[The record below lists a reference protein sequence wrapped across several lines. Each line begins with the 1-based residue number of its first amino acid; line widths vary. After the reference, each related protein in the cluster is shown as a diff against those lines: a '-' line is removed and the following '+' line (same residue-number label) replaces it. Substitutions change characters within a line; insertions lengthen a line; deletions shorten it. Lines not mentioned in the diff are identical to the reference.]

1 MRWLAPL
8 LFIVVTFPGC
18 RKAAKPA
25 EGPQD
30 FSEKEEE
37 ALWEEP
43 KKKEEPPPPA
53 EPAGPVKP
61 TSPPPD
67 GIGGFKFGQA
77 RKEAQAMCTAAKG
90 KWKKTKQ
97 TYTCSKAPEDAGLE
111 GAPVLSF
118 CEEKLCA
125 IGIAYT
131 PDVPEFPAWD
141 AIYTKVKDSL
151 VSKHGE
157 PTVNSDTVTEECKNE
172 KFVVC
177 MEVNGVEKEVSWQW
191 DTHTVSLR
199 MSKKKVGDGP
209 PAIRLTSVPKAL
221 PAGATPPAAPPA
233 DAAATPAPA
242 AAAPAP
248 TQ

>member
-8 LFIVVTFPGC
+8 LFIVVAFPGC

-25 EGPQD
+25 EGPQQ
-30 FSEKEEE
+30 FSAKEEE
-37 ALWEEP
+37 ALWDEP

-53 EPAGPVKP
+53 EPTGPVKP

-67 GIGGFKFGQA
+67 GVGGFKFGQP

-97 TYTCSKAPEDAGLE
+97 TYTCSKSPEDAGMD
-111 GAPVLSF
+111 GGPVLSF

-125 IGIAYT
+125 IGIAFT
-131 PDVPEFPAWD
+131 PDVPGFPAWD
-141 AIYTKVKDSL
+141 EIFTKVKTQL
-151 VSKHGE
+151 VAKHGE
-157 PTVNSDTVTEECKNE
+157 PTVSTDTVTEECKDD

-177 MEVNGVEKEVSWQW
+177 MEANGVEKEATWQW
-191 DTHTVSLR
+191 DNHTVSLR

-209 PAIRLTSVPKAL
+209 PAIRFTSVPKAL
-221 PAGATPPAAPPA
+221 PEGAAPAAPAVPA
-233 DAAATPAPA
+233 APDAAATPAPA
-242 AAAPAP
+242 P

>member
-8 LFIVVTFPGC
+8 LFVVVALPGC
-18 RKAAKPA
+18 RRQEKPV
-25 EGPQD
+25 EGPQQ
-30 FSEKEEE
+30 FSAAEEE

-43 KKKEEPPPPA
+43 AKKEEAPPPE
-53 EPAGPVKP
+53 EPKGPVKP

-67 GIGGFKFGQA
+67 GVGGFKFGQA

-97 TYTCSKAPEDAGLE
+97 TYTCSKPPEDAGLD
-111 GAPVLSF
+111 GPTVLSF
-118 CEEKLCA
+118 CEDKVCA
-125 IGIAYT
+125 IGIAFT

-141 AIYTKVKDSL
+141 AIYVKVKDQL
-151 VSKHGE
+151 VAKHGE
-157 PTVNSDTVTEECKNE
+157 PTVNTDTVTEECKNE

-177 MEVNGVEKEVSWQW
+177 MEVNGVEKEVNWQW
-191 DTHTVSLR
+191 DNHTVSLR

-209 PAIRLTSVPKAL
+209 PAIRLTSVPKEGAV
-221 PAGATPPAAPPA
+221 PAAPAAPPA
-233 DAAATPAPA
+233 DAAAPAPA
-242 AAAPAP
+242 A